1 MSLAKEWSRSR
12 RTGRRSNKHRPR
24 TGENST
30 HWTRSDRGRREVGQR
45 SSLDGRKQHDLH
57 TRSCKL
63 RKDVGERSCESERGR
78 SSKEVAR
85 HGKRSERG
93 RAKRKEVDR
102 GKRSHDT
109 ERGRKEVVRN
119 GKRSERSHDTET
131 GRANRTACDPNCE
144 REQLGNSL
152 YGIFW
157 NSPRALKL
165 HARKN
170 ASKLQSITTHSNRNL
185 RSQNPV

>member
-102 GKRSHDT
+102 EKRSHDT

-119 GKRSERSHDTET
+119 GKRSIEERGRTTQKEVEKRSCETER
-131 GRANRTACDPNCE
+131 GRRGRTTRKQVVRIGLPATQTANESSWEIPCTE
-144 REQLGNSL
+144 FFGTVRE
-152 YGIFW
+152 
-157 NSPRALKL
+157 P
-165 HARKN
+165 
-170 ASKLQSITTHSNRNL
+170 
-185 RSQNPV
+185 

>member
-85 HGKRSERG
+85 HGKRLERG
-93 RAKRKEVDR
+93 RAKRKEVGEVARHGNRSCESDCLR
-102 GKRSHDT
+102 PKLRTRAVGKFP
-109 ERGRKEVVRN
+109 VRN
-119 GKRSERSHDTET
+119 FLEQSASPKTARLKKTPRSF
-131 GRANRTACDPNCE
+131 N
-144 REQLGNSL
+144 
-152 YGIFW
+152 
-157 NSPRALKL
+157 
-165 HARKN
+165 
-170 ASKLQSITTHSNRNL
+170 
-185 RSQNPV
+185 RSQLTQIEISGHKIRSR

>member
-78 SSKEVAR
+78 SSKEVVR

-93 RAKRKEVDR
+93 RAKRKEVGEVARHGDRSCESDR
-102 GKRSHDT
+102 GRTTRRQVVWIRLPTTQTTNESGWEIPCT
-109 ERGRKEVVRN
+109 EFFGTVR
-119 GKRSERSHDTET
+119 E
-131 GRANRTACDPNCE
+131 P
-144 REQLGNSL
+144 
-152 YGIFW
+152 
-157 NSPRALKL
+157 
-165 HARKN
+165 
-170 ASKLQSITTHSNRNL
+170 
-185 RSQNPV
+185 